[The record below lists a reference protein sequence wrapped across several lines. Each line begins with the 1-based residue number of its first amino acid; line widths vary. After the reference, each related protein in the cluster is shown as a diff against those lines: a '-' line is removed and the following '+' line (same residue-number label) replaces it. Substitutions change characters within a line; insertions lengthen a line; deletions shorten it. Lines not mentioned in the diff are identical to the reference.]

1 MDGVKQQI
9 QVRQLEALENRH
21 QHETRKIKRSYKA
34 ELDKMQDENKSSISK
49 IKKNYDKKELQEKT
63 SLETKLIKIR
73 KRNNLTIKT
82 EDERFKGLTEELD
95 AVHKQKIS
103 EIKSSQTKEMEK
115 VEQDHKDYLTTLQDK
130 FTSEKAKIEA

>member
-21 QHETRKIKRSYKA
+21 QHATRKVKREYKA
-34 ELDKMQDENKSSISK
+34 ELDKMQDENKSTISK
-49 IKKNYDKKELQEKT
+49 IQKNYNKKELQEKT

-82 EDERFKGLTEELD
+82 EDDRFKGLTEELD
-95 AVHKQKIS
+95 VVHRQKIS
-103 EIKSSQTKEMEK
+103 EIKSSQTKEMQK
-115 VEQDHKDYLTTLQDK
+115 VEQDHKDYLTTLEDK
-130 FTSEKAKIEA
+130 FKSERAKLEA